1 MLFLVLVEGLAIS
14 IMGNHLAAYVL
25 FCSQVKGGNYLYF
38 RVAASRTRICC
49 FFFFFQTVE
58 MSLHMAGFIS
68 FSSGKTHTQ
77 KSHYAGELALG
88 EGQRERKMFLC
99 IAFSS
104 YHQAR
109 AQCC

>member
-1 MLFLVLVEGLAIS
+1 MCYSAARLKVGIICILEWLQAGLE
-14 IMGNHLAAYVL
+14 
-25 FCSQVKGGNYLYF
+25 F
-38 RVAASRTRICC
+38 VA